1 MKISASIGG
10 TPQTYRGDPQVV
22 PPLACSNAIS
32 FTGILDAWLKDVLPT
47 VTLSLSPYLYYN
59 AEDNQLLTLGITSE
73 LMILNQITPS
83 EFFTLRCANRL
94 KMCGFKCSV
103 CSS

>member
-1 MKISASIGG
+1 MKSSASIGG

-22 PPLACSNAIS
+22 FPLACSNAIS
-32 FTGILDAWLKDVLPT
+32 FAGILDVWLKD

>member
-32 FTGILDAWLKDVLPT
+32 FAGILDVWLKD

-73 LMILNQITPS
+73 LMILNQITQS
-83 EFFTLRCANRL
+83 EFSRCAAQTDS
-94 KMCGFKCSV
+94 KCAGLNV
-103 CSS
+103 LCVHLEA